1 VAIQPLLDS
10 NAGFQSFAQKAK
22 ALNSISII
30 GGGLAGLTLG
40 IGLRQRGVPVTVWE
54 AGRIP
59 RHRVCGEFINGRGL
73 EALGRPGLPDILMKA
88 GARPATT
95 AAFFLENRSLPV
107 RTLPRP
113 AFCLSRFKLDGV
125 LAEGFCKAGGVLRC
139 ETRWQEKEF
148 NEGVVRATGRCAQ
161 AAEQGWRWFGVK
173 AHVVNVSLAA
183 DLEMH
188 FLANGYVGLCRISD
202 DEVNVCGLFRRR
214 KENGETRR
222 DPIDRLRGNP
232 GSLLY
237 ERLSSA
243 RWNNASF
250 CTVGGLSLRP
260 RRAAE
265 LREFCIGDALTM
277 IAPVTGN
284 GMSMAF
290 ESAGLA
296 LEPLIA
302 YARGDLS
309 WREARKKH
317 ALQCDVSF
325 GRRLRWSV
333 LVQRGLFIPP
343 LRQFILPIVLRSEL
357 SWEFL
362 FNFTR

>member
-1 VAIQPLLDS
+1 MRAIT
-10 NAGFQSFAQKAK
+10 
-22 ALNSISII
+22 II

-73 EALGRPGLPDILMKA
+73 EALGRHGLPDILMKA

-95 AAFFLENRSLPV
+95 AAFFLENWSLPV

-125 LAEGFCKAGGVLRC
+125 LAEAFCKAGGVLRC
-139 ETRWQEKEF
+139 ETRIPEREYA
-148 NEGVVRATGRCAQ
+148 EGVVRATGRRAR
-161 AAEQGWRWFGVK
+161 AAEHGWRWFGVK
-173 AHVVNVSLAA
+173 AHVVGISLVA

-188 FLANGYVGLCRISD
+188 FLNSGYVGLCRISEN
-202 DEVNVCGLFRRR
+202 EVNVCGLFRRR
-214 KENGETRR
+214 NGDNEERR
-222 DPIDRLRGNP
+222 EPADRLRGKP
-232 GSLLY
+232 GSLLDQ
-237 ERLSSA
+237 RLSIA
-243 RWNNASF
+243 RWNHASF

-265 LREFCIGDALTM
+265 LREFCVGDALTM

-296 LEPLIA
+296 VGPLTA
-302 YARGDLS
+302 YALGDS
-309 WREARKKH
+309 AWSDAQKNH
-317 ALQCDVSF
+317 AVQCDASF
-325 GRRLRWSV
+325 GRRLRWST
-333 LVQRGLFIPP
+333 LLQRALFFPAV
-343 LRQFILPIVLRSEL
+343 RQFILPAVLRSES
-357 SWEFL
+357 SWRFL
-362 FNFTR
+362 FNVTR

>member
-1 VAIQPLLDS
+1 LLDS
-10 NAGFQSFAQKAK
+10 DAEFQSFAQKAK
-22 ALNSISII
+22 ALNSINII

-54 AGRIP
+54 AGPIP

-73 EALGRPGLPDILMKA
+73 EALGRPGLLDILMKA

-113 AFCLSRFKLDGV
+113 AFCLSRFKLDGA
-125 LAEGFCKAGGVLRC
+125 LAEGFCKAGGLLRC
-139 ETRWQEKEF
+139 ETRRLEQEF
-148 NEGVVRATGRCAQ
+148 AEGVVRATGRRAQ
-161 AAEQGWRWFGVK
+161 ATERGWRWFGAKV
-173 AHVVNVSLAA
+173 HVADVSLAA

-188 FLANGYVGLCRISD
+188 FLNNGYVGLCRISD

-214 KENGETRR
+214 KGDSEERR
-222 DPIDRLRGNP
+222 DPVDRLRGKR

-237 ERLSSA
+237 QRLSVA
-243 RWNNASF
+243 RWNHASF

-296 LEPLIA
+296 VGPLTA
-302 YARGDLS
+302 YARGDS
-309 WREARKKH
+309 GWGEAKMEH
-317 ALQCDVSF
+317 AVQCDVSF
-325 GRRLRWSV
+325 GRRLRWSTM
-333 LVQRGLFIPP
+333 VQRALFFPA
-343 LRQFILPIVLRSEL
+343 LRQFFLPAMLRSE
-357 SWEFL
+357 SNWRFL
-362 FNFTR
+362 FNITR